1 MAFFGYPIICKEQTS
16 QAVLFFWMTSWLFN
30 QKEGLFVHVTDGCC
44 SPRPAIQPFFRV
56 KPVGDWFGKSQDA
69 TYPIQNSRS
78 LTESCFGRTNGEFC
92 SVFFFIFG
100 LPPRCDPGNRI
111 WRKMERKRMAQLT
124 IHHLKKVAIQS
135 GALEI
140 LCKVR
145 DGRFSSHECPRAKKT
160 WSPRLKNLR
169 ECLWKT
175 HTFYNVTQTC
185 DIHGDNRPTWSPGVQ
200 ALVSPPRLGS

>member
-92 SVFFFIFG
+92 SVFFFH
-100 LPPRCDPGNRI
+100 LRPTPPLWSWQQDLEKDGEEANGAVDDPPPEEGGHPVGGPGNPLQGEG
-111 WRKMERKRMAQLT
+111 WQVFFAWM
-124 IHHLKKVAIQS
+124 
-135 GALEI
+135 
-140 LCKVR
+140 
-145 DGRFSSHECPRAKKT
+145 
-160 WSPRLKNLR
+160 
-169 ECLWKT
+169 
-175 HTFYNVTQTC
+175 
-185 DIHGDNRPTWSPGVQ
+185 
-200 ALVSPPRLGS
+200 PPC